1 MHRTT
6 IISALSLV
14 AAGLLLAANAVAG
27 PKGKGDDRIK
37 VHLRG
42 FEEAP
47 VVVTGA
53 SGDLHLTIDDA
64 AGTIAYELSYENL
77 EGDVTQAHIHVGQK
91 NVSGGIAI
99 WLCKTGLVTVPP
111 AVPASTPTCPGPR
124 SGTVSGTVDSTAVIG
139 PTGQGVPAGD
149 MDDVIAAIRAG
160 KAYGNVH
167 SLVAPS
173 GEVRGQL
180 H

>member
-99 WLCKTGLVTVPP
+99 
-111 AVPASTPTCPGPR
+111 
-124 SGTVSGTVDSTAVIG
+124 
-139 PTGQGVPAGD
+139 
-149 MDDVIAAIRAG
+149 
-160 KAYGNVH
+160 
-167 SLVAPS
+167 
-173 GEVRGQL
+173 
-180 H
+180 